1 MYVRIKR
8 ISTRSAFVL
17 AMALYG
23 TIGLLIGGILAGI
36 SMLDVP
42 PGSETNI
49 LSQLGMWSAV
59 VFPLAYGLIGGV
71 TAAVATAL
79 YNATAALV
87 GGLKVEVPDV
97 RPVWP
102 DDKQGDGSDA

>member
-36 SMLDVP
+36 SLVDVP
-42 PGSETNI
+42 PGTETNI
-49 LSQLGMWSAV
+49 LSQLGVWSVA
-59 VFPLAYGLIGGV
+59 VFPIAYGLIGGV
-71 TAAVATAL
+71 TAAVAAAL

-87 GGLKVEVPDV
+87 GGLKVEVPDLK
-97 RPVWP
+97 PVWP
-102 DDKQGDGSDA
+102 EENEGKNLDA

>member
-36 SMLDVP
+36 SLLDVP
-42 PGSETNI
+42 PGSEANI
-49 LSQLGMWSAV
+49 LTRLGVWSAV
-59 VFPLAYGLIGGV
+59 VFPIAYGLIGGV
-71 TAAVATAL
+71 TAAVAAAL

-87 GGLKVEVPDV
+87 GGLKVEVPDLK
-97 RPVWP
+97 PVWP
-102 DDKQGDGSDA
+102 AHNEGKERDA

>member
-23 TIGLLIGGILAGI
+23 MIGLLIGGILAAV
-36 SMLDVP
+36 SLLDVP
-42 PGSETNI
+42 PGSEANI
-49 LSQLGMWSAV
+49 LSQLGVWSAV
-59 VFPLAYGLIGGV
+59 VFPVAYGLIGGV
-71 TAAVATAL
+71 TAAVAAAL

-87 GGLKVEVPDV
+87 GGLKVEVPDLK
-97 RPVWP
+97 PVWP
-102 DDKQGDGSDA
+102 KNELDEPNA